1 MSLLHF
7 LALAVQVVVTL
18 MAEKPTLR
26 KADVFGAAEA
36 AGLSPTESQ
45 YQRVMRE
52 LCRNNGNHWT
62 IKTSADM

>member
-1 MSLLHF
+1 
-7 LALAVQVVVTL
+7 VQVVVGL
-18 MAEKPTLR
+18 LGDKATLR

-36 AGLSPTESQ
+36 AGLSPTENQ

-62 IKTSADM
+62 IKTTADM